1 MVKEGA
7 DPSGKGSEPDAD
19 RHNNNTNCKWVL
31 SALRVVV
38 NGVAGRVVSDVSTPN
53 LIISNTSARV
63 GCINIPRTFIITHE
77 DSGICLPIGL
87 EKPRGVLS
95 RDGLTAWQYARKGE
109 HRNRGL
115 TLPENLYHHDSWKD
129 STMKHE
135 H

>member
-1 MVKEGA
+1 MTRLIACLKSGTSRVAHYKSSAVMVKEGA

-63 GCINIPRTFIITHE
+63 GCINIPRTFI
-77 DSGICLPIGL
+77 
-87 EKPRGVLS
+87 
-95 RDGLTAWQYARKGE
+95 
-109 HRNRGL
+109 
-115 TLPENLYHHDSWKD
+115 
-129 STMKHE
+129 MKHE